1 MVAGRPISWS
11 LFDLA
16 WPLAAP
22 GCPLLCE
29 AVTAPLAACYLLR
42 QVSMNKKAV
51 RRGGSVPA
59 KLTDGAKCHKLKEIF
74 NQRRTP
80 NPKTSTHA
88 VEPLSHKKKSRGLLA
103 SSPPNGVLPG
113 LAFFRKLP
121 CLLPVPA
128 GLVGSTAD
136 VV

>member
-88 VEPLSHKKKSRGLLA
+88 VEPLSQKKVSWPSGFI
-103 SSPPNGVLPG
+103 SS
-113 LAFFRKLP
+113 
-121 CLLPVPA
+121 
-128 GLVGSTAD
+128 
-136 VV
+136 